1 MDDLLDKICTATF
14 TRHANL
20 SEKEFLKEIG
30 KENAESEHQAVREG
44 IMALL
49 VGCTREL
56 LMANRRLE
64 LIIATDKYVKGEENK

>member
-14 TRHANL
+14 TRHAFL

-30 KENAESEHQAVREG
+30 KENAENEHQAVRES

-49 VGCTREL
+49 VGCTKEL
-56 LMANRRLE
+56 LTANRRLE
-64 LIIATDKYVKGEENK
+64 LIIATGKYVKGEEQK